1 MYLQKFR
8 VTFAALFLPGQDKS
22 ATQKMRYLFMSA
34 LLKTAKAHRALTLL
48 LILEVLFLAGLS
60 TVSLIRPQT
69 VVTISWQ
76 DIQPTYDFPV
86 TASVEQGIQVYSP
99 EPVDHE
105 TVFSQKVPL
114 PSGAYDVNVQYQS
127 VSNPK
132 DPSYNMYDFAGHISF
147 RLDSNPQALQSE
159 SINLSDSD
167 TSTTGRIWLRLG
179 AGADDLTMD
188 VEYYGQGLLAIQQ
201 IEFRECMSYRAA
213 RILGFLALFAVVDFL
228 LVLLFFPKLCPFS
241 RVTRF
246 AVLGVILIAFLSS
259 LTFFMDYLMRHGND
273 LEFHL
278 NRIVSLAQ
286 ALKDGQFPQRLE
298 TGMLNGYGYTSPL
311 FYGEIFF
318 LLPAVLLLL
327 SVPVQTAYQIYG
339 VTVNF
344 VTAFLAFWVFHK
356 IVGDWKK
363 ALMGTALYTLSV
375 CRLVC
380 LTVRGAVGEYTAMV
394 FFPLIIYG
402 FYKIYTDPDSKKR
415 TLADCAPIIIG
426 LSGILQ
432 SHMLSCEIAAIF
444 ILLLVVIFWKKTFA
458 PQRFIG
464 LAKSAA
470 LTFFLNAWFLIP
482 FIDSMTSMSLKINDP
497 QALNNV
503 EFQAAYPVQLFTFS
517 PTSFG
522 TTYDTAYQEM
532 PMNLGPGL
540 LFALGLFVF
549 YCVWASEQK
558 NNKKEFVPLITLFGF
573 GGLTLLL
580 ASNLIPWGNL
590 AHICLPLAQLAGMI
604 QFPMRYLTLGAALL
618 SFGTVLFLSTLERIT
633 SLRLV
638 HGIMG
643 VMLILVLI
651 SSGNMVTGATDQ
663 IEPWYVH
670 STSTLNTTNVVV
682 GEYLPQGTDTLLLEE
697 KQVLTGEGV
706 TTGELIREGTRSQI
720 WCENTSEAESYLD
733 LPILAYDNY
742 HAALEDGSPAPLSTG
757 ENNRIRVTLPAGY
770 EGVITVEYRP
780 PVYWRVSEAV
790 SLVTLAGFAAV
801 LILEKKKAALAQ

>member
-1 MYLQKFR
+1 
-8 VTFAALFLPGQDKS
+8 
-22 ATQKMRYLFMSA
+22 MSA
-34 LLKTAKAHRALTLL
+34 LLKTAKAHRALTFL
-48 LILEVLFLAGLS
+48 LILEVLFLAGLLA
-60 TVSLIRPQT
+60 VSLIRPQ
-69 VVTISWQ
+69 VTQVISGESL
-76 DIQPTYDFPV
+76 QPTGALPV
-86 TASVEQGIQVYSP
+86 TYLGEEGVTVFPQ
-99 EPVDHE
+99 EPVE
-105 TVFSQKVPL
+105 RCTVFSQPIPL
-114 PSGAYDVNVQYQS
+114 PSGAYEVEIQYES
-127 VSNPK
+127 VTNPQ
-132 DPSYNMYDFAGHISF
+132 DPSYNIYDCAGWVDF
-147 RLDSNPQALQSE
+147 ELPSNPYALQANSL
-159 SINLSDSD
+159 NLGDGSS
-167 TSTTGRIWLRLG
+167 SVTGHIWLRLG
-179 AGADDLTMD
+179 AGAEDLTMQINYFG
-188 VEYYGQGLLAIQQ
+188 VGKLAIQQ
-201 IEFRECMSYRAA
+201 VEIRECVEYRAA

-228 LVLLFFPKLCPFS
+228 LVLLFCPKLCPFS
-241 RVTRF
+241 RVMRF

-298 TGMLNGYGYTSPL
+298 TGMLNGYGYLNPL

-318 LLPAVLLLL
+318 LLPAGLLLL

-375 CRLVC
+375 SRLIC
-380 LTVRGAVGEYTAMV
+380 LTVRGAVGEYSAMV

-402 FYKIYTDPDSKKR
+402 FYKIYTDPDSKKQ
-415 TLADCAPIIIG
+415 TLADCVPIIIG

-432 SHMLSCEIAAIF
+432 SHMLSCEMAAIF
-444 ILLLVVIFWKKTFA
+444 IILLVVIFWKKTFT

-482 FIDSMTSMSLKINDP
+482 FIDSMTSMNLKINDP
-497 QALNNV
+497 QALNDI
-503 EFQAAYPVQLFTFS
+503 ELQAAYPVQLFTFS

-522 TTYDTAYQEM
+522 TTYSTAYQEM

-540 LFALGLFVF
+540 LFALGLFAF
-549 YCVWASEQK
+549 YCVRASEQQ
-558 NNKKEFVPLITLFGF
+558 NNKKQFVPLITLFGF

-580 ASNLIPWGNL
+580 SSSLIPWTNL
-590 AHICLPLAQLAGMI
+590 AHICRPLAQLAGMI

-618 SFGTVLFLSTLERIT
+618 SFGTVLLLSSLEKIT
-633 SLRLV
+633 SPRLTQ
-638 HGIMG
+638 GFMG
-643 VMLILVLI
+643 LMLVLVLI
-651 SSGNMVTGATDQ
+651 SSGNMVTGATNQ
-663 IEPWYVH
+663 IEPWYVYD
-670 STSTLNTTNVVV
+670 TSAPNSLNVVL
-682 GEYLPQGTDTLLLEE
+682 GEYLPLGTDTLLLEE

-706 TTGELIREGTRSQI
+706 TVGELIREGTRSQI
-720 WCENTSEAESYLD
+720 WCENTSKAESYLD

-742 HAALEDGSPAPLSTG
+742 HASLEDGSPATLSTG

-790 SLVTLAGFAAV
+790 SLVTLAGFTTA
-801 LILEKKKAALAQ
+801 LILVKKKKASLSQ